1 MAKVKVFSTKVC
13 PYCVVLK
20 QFLSDNKIEF
30 EDLDVSENEEA
41 RKEMIDKTEQMG
53 VPVIEIDNE
62 IVIGFDKKK
71 ISELLEI
78 KE

>member
-1 MAKVKVFSTKVC
+1 MAKVRVFSTKTC

-20 QFLSDNKIEF
+20 QFLNDNKIEF

-41 RKEMIDKTEQMG
+41 RKEMIEKTGQMG
-53 VPVIEIDNE
+53 VPVIQVDNE
-62 IVIGFDKKK
+62 IVVGFNKPKL
-71 ISELLEI
+71 SQLLGI

>member
-1 MAKVKVFSTKVC
+1 MAKVRVFSTKIC

-20 QFLSDNKIEF
+20 QFLNDNKIEF

-41 RKEMIDKTEQMG
+41 RKEMIEKTGQMS
-53 VPVIEIDNE
+53 VPVIQIDNE
-62 IVIGFDKKK
+62 IVVGFNKPKL
-71 ISELLEI
+71 SQLLGI

>member
-1 MAKVKVFSTKVC
+1 MAKVRVFSTKVC

-20 QFLSDNKIEF
+20 QFLNDNKIEF

-41 RKEMIDKTEQMG
+41 RKEMIEKTGQMG
-53 VPVIEIDNE
+53 VPVIQIDNE
-62 IVIGFDKKK
+62 IIVGFNKPKL
-71 ISELLEI
+71 SQLLGI

>member
-1 MAKVKVFSTKVC
+1 MAKVRVFSTKVC

-20 QFLSDNKIEF
+20 QFLNDNKIEF

-41 RKEMIDKTEQMG
+41 RKEMIEKTGQMG
-53 VPVIEIDNE
+53 VPVIQIDDE
-62 IVIGFDKKK
+62 IVVGFNKPK
-71 ISELLEI
+71 ISQLLGI